1 MKRNYQESDFA
12 EEKKL
17 LRLMRELPDETK
29 KLISAAIKS
38 DSAPISAMKKKEK
51 GKCKSVVKA
60 AAVNAYAGDSLAG
73 VELFVNTLNSGPMP
87 GIAVVDA
94 RGYDGD
100 HDLRGNDLRFLMAM
114 ICAIDKSV
122 IPKSIVPGVPD
133 YFFLS
138 DTGSGVHLGWG
149 RDCCV
154 KRLASHIMISG
165 SDGQTS
171 ATTEVGWLALL
182 VPVLVNNSVWATKS
196 VTSGVSD
203 AYIESDA
210 NRQILS
216 VPCLIVCAT
225 DYNLRADLVD
235 FFIGTHRTTPVGIVW
250 SK

>member
-1 MKRNYQESDFA
+1 LKRNYQESDFA

-51 GKCKSVVKA
+51 GKCKIVVKA

-203 AYIESDA
+203 VYIESDA

>member
-1 MKRNYQESDFA
+1 
-12 EEKKL
+12 
-17 LRLMRELPDETK
+17 MRELPDETK
-29 KLISAAIKS
+29 KLIRLQSNLIRLQS
-38 DSAPISAMKKKEK
+38 VQWKKKEK

-60 AAVNAYAGDSLAG
+60 AAVNAYDGDSLAG
-73 VELFVNTLNSGPMP
+73 VELLVNTLNSGPMP

-94 RGYDGD
+94 WGYDGD
-100 HDLRGNDLRFLMAM
+100 HDLRGNDLRFLMAI

-122 IPKSIVPGVPD
+122 IPKSIAPGVPD

-171 ATTEVGWLALL
+171 ATTEVGWLAFL

-196 VTSGVSD
+196 ITSGVSD

-210 NRQILS
+210 NRQIAL
-216 VPCLIVCAT
+216 
-225 DYNLRADLVD
+225 
-235 FFIGTHRTTPVGIVW
+235 
-250 SK
+250 

>member
-1 MKRNYQESDFA
+1 
-12 EEKKL
+12 
-17 LRLMRELPDETK
+17 
-29 KLISAAIKS
+29 
-38 DSAPISAMKKKEK
+38 MKKKEK

-94 RGYDGD
+94 WGYDGD
-100 HDLRGNDLRFLMAM
+100 HDLRFLMAM

-154 KRLASHIMISG
+154 KRLASHIMIFGSG
-165 SDGQTS
+165 WSD
-171 ATTEVGWLALL
+171 
-182 VPVLVNNSVWATKS
+182 
-196 VTSGVSD
+196 VSD
-203 AYIESDA
+203 YGSRLACLACASFSQQFCLGYEVTRSQLRPA
-210 NRQILS
+210 FPMPILS
-216 VPCLIVCAT
+216 PMLI
-225 DYNLRADLVD
+225 
-235 FFIGTHRTTPVGIVW
+235 GK
-250 SK
+250 S

>member
-1 MKRNYQESDFA
+1 VIA
-12 EEKKL
+12 
-17 LRLMRELPDETK
+17 
-29 KLISAAIKS
+29 
-38 DSAPISAMKKKEK
+38 
-51 GKCKSVVKA
+51 
-60 AAVNAYAGDSLAG
+60 AYAGDSLGG
-73 VELFVNTLNSGPMP
+73 VELFVNTLHSGPMP

-94 RGYDGD
+94 W
-100 HDLRGNDLRFLMAM
+100 
-114 ICAIDKSV
+114 
-122 IPKSIVPGVPD
+122 VPD

-138 DTGSGVHLGWG
+138 DTGSGVHLAWG
-149 RDCCV
+149 RERCV
-154 KRLASHIMISG
+154 KRRDSHIMISG
-165 SDGQTS
+165 YDGQTS

-196 VTSGVSD
+196 VTFGVSD

>member
-51 GKCKSVVKA
+51 GKCKIVVKA

-138 DTGSGVHLGWG
+138 DMGSGVHLGWG

-171 ATTEVGWLALL
+171 ATTEVGWLAFL

-235 FFIGTHRTTPVGIVW
+235 FFIGAHRTTPVGTVW
-250 SK
+250 SE